1 MELIESGRKGRWLRL
16 FAGLVA
22 AAAVGCEGEIVA
34 EAQQIQ
40 GRINGQIYISPS
52 GDLDSPWVVFGKD
65 VEVILLRD
73 DGTFDQKLKELREG
87 SMVKIK
93 AQEKVAQQANDRFI
107 RSKTSKEKA
116 ERGSILK
123 DERLKLERLAADYRK
138 EVDALIK
145 KYRAAS
151 TKADGDGKFAFE
163 DLAAGRYL
171 LHAGFEVL
179 RTDQWYYWLVP
190 VDLQEG
196 APAEVHLKKDNSV
209 ALYYS
214 G

>member
-1 MELIESGRKGRWLRL
+1 MGKMRILYRL
-16 FAGLVA
+16 VVLVA
-22 AAAVGCEGEIVA
+22 FWAGSLQVTANAAGQLATI
-34 EAQQIQ
+34 
-40 GRINGQIYISPS
+40 RGQIYISPS

-73 DGTFDQKLKELREG
+73 DGTFDQKLKELRG
-87 SMVKIK
+87 GWMVKIK
-93 AQEKVAQQANDRFI
+93 AQEKVAQQANDRFV

-116 ERGSILK
+116 ERQSILK

-151 TKADGDGKFAFE
+151 TKADGEGKFAFE
-163 DLAAGRYL
+163 DLTGGRYL
-171 LHAGFEVL
+171 LHASFEVL

>member
-1 MELIESGRKGRWLRL
+1 MGKMRILYRL
-16 FAGLVA
+16 AVLVA
-22 AAAVGCEGEIVA
+22 FWAGSLQVTANAAGQLATI
-34 EAQQIQ
+34 
-40 GRINGQIYISPS
+40 RGQIYISPS

-65 VEVILLRD
+65 VEVVLLRD
-73 DGTFDQKLKELREG
+73 DGSFDQKLKELREG
-87 SMVKIK
+87 WMVKIK
-93 AQEKVAQQANDRFI
+93 AQEKVAQQANDRFV

-116 ERGSILK
+116 ERQSILR
-123 DERLKLERLAADYRK
+123 DERLKLERVKADYRTQ
-138 EVDALIK
+138 VDALIK

-151 TKADGDGKFAFE
+151 TKADGEGKFAFE
-163 DLAAGRYL
+163 DLTAGRYF

-179 RTDQWYYWLVP
+179 RTDQWYYWLAP